1 MIEEIAKSDRW
12 TEIYSLKLLFAMLGV
27 FSFIIPLNMALN
39 FEIISVSTFHGVK
52 GFIVGLGITLI
63 LPTMYLLDKDE
74 QRRSNLIEKG
84 KKYEEIHE

>member
-1 MIEEIAKSDRW
+1 MIEDIAKSDRW

-27 FSFIIPLNMALN
+27 FSFIIPLNMALS

-52 GFIVGLGITLI
+52 GFIVGITIL

-74 QRRSNLIEKG
+74 KRRSELIEKG
-84 KKYEEIHE
+84 KKYEEIDE